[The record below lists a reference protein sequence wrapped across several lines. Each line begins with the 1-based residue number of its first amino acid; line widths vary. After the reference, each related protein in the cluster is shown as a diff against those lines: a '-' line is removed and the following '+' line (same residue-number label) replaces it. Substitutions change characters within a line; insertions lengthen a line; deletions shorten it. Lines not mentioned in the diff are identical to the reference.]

1 MWEIPVVDWG
11 QGKGEEC
18 TSLLAALPLSR
29 SPHVPSG
36 GHDLHGICIRKN
48 RKKHNANN
56 AALEGASE
64 RLGIPR
70 GAALCG
76 WHPVGIE
83 AASPR
88 DGIDEVI
95 CDYVGTAII
104 RHNYYYCQGMGNTS
118 LGEDSVTVILPA
130 YAGSKCAPK
139 DHFHSN
145 LIFSWSVFDY
155 QSWNIKYRLETER
168 CWKLKF
174 TGGARLCP
182 WETTSN
188 AGQMLQRQG
197 RTVPSYKEA
206 TTEARKDG

>member
-1 MWEIPVVDWG
+1 M
-11 QGKGEEC
+11 C
-18 TSLLAALPLSR
+18 LLEGMIYTAFA
-29 SPHVPSG
+29 SG
-36 GHDLHGICIRKN
+36 KN
-48 RKKHNANN
+48 REKHNANK

-88 DGIDEVI
+88 DCIDEVI

-104 RHNYYYCQGMGNTS
+104 RHNYYYCQGMGNKS
-118 LGEDSVTVILPA
+118 LGEDSVTGILLA
-130 YAGSKCAPK
+130 CAGSKRVPK

-174 TGGARLCP
+174 TGGAWLCP